1 MAFDIKKTL
10 DLIKGGLLDPKNT
23 WTRYLGEN
31 PSWQD
36 TAIQL
41 TGPLLIANVLLTLI
55 FSRMIGGYVYFG
67 YGQNFFA
74 ALVTGLVFAAIGF
87 AVVVAVFSFLAG
99 VFKGKTNFSR
109 AFAAV
114 SLAAIPS
121 WIAGIVGALIPWVG
135 WLIALAGAILSL
147 VYLYKI
153 IPLALEVPEDK
164 RVVHFIASIVCVFVI
179 NLIVAAVLGTGTMG
193 RGYAARDFSRGTD
206 SAPVFGSGMLGE
218 MERQGRLF
226 DAAQS
231 DSYDPPSD
239 GELSELQV
247 EAFADVLRKT
257 RELQAEYAADM
268 EKLGAE
274 LEAKEKAGTLSPGD
288 LARAYGG
295 MGTAIGANNAEM
307 EIVKTGGGNWA
318 EHMWVKEQLRV
329 ARIQRGEGSEALQ
342 HNYELYQEYRE
353 VIEGSEE

>member
-31 PSWQD
+31 PPWQD

-67 YGQNFFA
+67 YGQNFLA

-121 WIAGIVGALIPWVG
+121 WVAGIVGALIPWIG
-135 WLIALAGAILSL
+135 WLIALAGGILSL
-147 VYLYKI
+147 VFLYKI

-193 RGYAARDFSRGTD
+193 RGFDERDFSRGADGT
-206 SAPVFGSGMLGE
+206 PVFGSGMLGE
-218 MERQGRLF
+218 MERQGRLIE
-226 DAAQS
+226 AAQS
-231 DSYDPPSD
+231 DTYDRPSD
-239 GELSELQV
+239 GKLSEAQV
-247 EAFADVLRKT
+247 EAFADVLRKA

-307 EIVKTGGGNWA
+307 EIVKTAGGNWA

-329 ARIQRGEGSEALQ
+329 ARVQRGEGSEALQ
-342 HNYELYQEYRE
+342 HNYKLYQEYRDDL
-353 VIEGSEE
+353 EGTE